1 MLGAPASG
9 ASPDPLR
16 TAVGD
21 SENLRIC
28 VLGSGSR
35 GNATFVA
42 TDAARVLFDAG
53 FSCRQIARRL
63 ESIGEDVRALDA
75 VVVSHE
81 HSDHVRGLEVL
92 ARQTGVRIFVTPL
105 TASAL
110 SWTKSAPDLATFE
123 AGRSFVIGDLEIE
136 TFTVSHDAIDP
147 VGFCVCNNGCK
158 ISIAT
163 DLGYITDSV
172 RYHLASSRVLVI
184 ESNHDLEMLKSGPY
198 PWELKQRVMSR
209 DGHLS
214 NTAVAEY
221 LASDWDRQAR
231 AIVLAHLS
239 ENNNHPAIAE
249 MDARKAIDSVGAGAT
264 AIYVAQ
270 QQEPLPVIE
279 L

>member
-1 MLGAPASG
+1 MGDSG
-9 ASPDPLR
+9 KLR
-16 TAVGD
+16 T
-21 SENLRIC
+21 C
-28 VLGSGSR
+28 VLGSGSK

-42 TDAARVLFDAG
+42 TDTARVLFDAG
-53 FSCRQIARRL
+53 FSCLQIKRRL
-63 ESIGEDVRALDA
+63 ESIGEDIRALDA

-92 ARQTGVRIFVTPL
+92 ARQTGVRILTTPL
-105 TASAL
+105 TAARL
-110 SWTKSAPDLATFE
+110 SWIKSTPELATFE
-123 AGRSFVIGDLEIE
+123 AGRGFVIGDLEIE

-147 VGFCVCNNGCK
+147 VGFCVRNNGCK
-158 ISIAT
+158 VSIAT

-172 RYHLASSRVLVI
+172 RYHLGGSELLVI
-184 ESNHDLEMLKSGPY
+184 ESNHDLEMLKTGPY

-221 LASDWDRQAR
+221 LAGDWDRRAR

-249 MDARKAIDSVGAGAT
+249 MDARRALDSVGADAT
-264 AIYVAQ
+264 TIFVAEQ
-270 QQEPLPVIE
+270 QRPLPVVE